1 LTKRRKSTKRRLK
14 LLIETFPIIVC
25 MKNYKNGLPPL
36 RKRQSFLGGALER
49 GVPPK
54 KICKKIG
61 GGSLFSSFG
70 VLEVFVFKT
79 PERIQRKHIS
89 REATITRILQCF
101 KYILVQY
108 ILPDE
113 AGSCKAGVRTQVFTL
128 RKEQRK
134 WIFLD

>member
-1 LTKRRKSTKRRLK
+1 MASLPSEKGNLSWGGHWREEYLLK
-14 LLIETFPIIVC
+14 KYV
-25 MKNYKNGLPPL
+25 
-36 RKRQSFLGGALER
+36 
-49 GVPPK
+49 K
-54 KICKKIG
+54 KLG